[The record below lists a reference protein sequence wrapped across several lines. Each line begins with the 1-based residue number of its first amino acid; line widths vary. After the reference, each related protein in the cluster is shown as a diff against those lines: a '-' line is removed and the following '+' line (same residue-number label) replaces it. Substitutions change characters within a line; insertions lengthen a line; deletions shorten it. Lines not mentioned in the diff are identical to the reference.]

1 MGQKSNR
8 KGRLMK
14 IWNFFSQSSEKE
26 EKEKAKKQR
35 KKKPSV
41 SKRLMKKRKKRSRPR
56 VPPSNKTF
64 VRKVFG
70 SSSSSSSSSSSPPPP
85 NVPVPM
91 VPPVMTAEEVEEQNK
106 VFESWDL
113 GSLREETRK
122 AVQANRFH
130 IHRFESAASKYEEWL
145 SKASP
150 RIITDK
156 PHVPRKF
163 GDATQVEP
171 WPENGPWRKVVAS
184 YLHYYVK
191 NTPGV
196 YGHKTVNS
204 VTAKGHMSLVYCAA
218 LRKCNF
224 SADRDG
230 DRARRDLGKMSFT
243 AIDVHGQPKKVK
255 VAVLQFLKSHFGKEY
270 QQSRMTAK
278 GTTPSD
284 NDWMLKVCGES
295 QHANQASSV
304 SEKRGRVVLFSF

>member
-8 KGRLMK
+8 KGLMK

-35 KKKPSV
+35 KKTPSV

-64 VRKVFG
+64 IRKVFG
-70 SSSSSSSSSSSPPPP
+70 SSSSSSSSSSSPPPF
-85 NVPVPM
+85 VPVPL
-91 VPPVMTAEEVEEQNK
+91 VPPVMTAEEAEEQNK
-106 VFESWDL
+106 VFESWNL
-113 GSLREETRK
+113 ASLREETRK
-122 AVQANRFH
+122 AVQVNRFH
-130 IHRFESAASKYEEWL
+130 AHRFESAASKYEEWL
-145 SKASP
+145 FKASP

-171 WPENGPWRKVVAS
+171 WPENGPWRQVVDS
-184 YLHYYVK
+184 YLHYYVA

-204 VTAKGHMSLVYCAA
+204 CTAKGHMSLVYCAA

-230 DRARRDLGKMSFT
+230 DRARRELGKMSFT
-243 AIDVHGQPKKVK
+243 AINVHGQPKKVK

-304 SEKRGRVVLFSF
+304 SEK